1 MAESLWRRIVSGPMT
16 GAENMALDE
25 ALFRSVQAGKSPP
38 VLRLYRWHP
47 ATVTLGYGQR
57 GDRQVNMSACR
68 RLGIDVVR
76 RLTGGRAVLHAAE
89 LTYAVIAPETGL
101 FNANIL
107 DNYRQIAAVLQ
118 HCLQQLGLEVKM
130 VSGRHESQG
139 TSAAE
144 QSACFTAPSYFEL
157 ACNGRKICGSAQKR
171 DAGCFLQ
178 HGSLPV
184 DLDPVMLFATLNCE
198 SELDAEA
205 GGRSLARHVG
215 WINRWLEHQ
224 VNVEHVEEQFIG
236 SFEHI
241 FPGCFIDD
249 QPTPL
254 EMAQARELVQIKY
267 ANPAWTMKGI
277 ADS

>member
-1 MAESLWRRIVSGPMT
+1 MTEPFWRRIVSGPMT
-16 GAENMALDE
+16 GAANMALDE
-25 ALFRSVQAGKSPP
+25 ALFRSVQAGNSPP

-57 GDRQVNMSACR
+57 GDRQVNLSACDK
-68 RLGIDVVR
+68 LGVDVVR
-76 RLTGGRAVLHAAE
+76 RLTGGRAVLHATE
-89 LTYAVIAPETGL
+89 MTYAVITPETGI
-101 FNANIL
+101 FSANIL
-107 DNYRQIAAVLQ
+107 DNYRRIAAALQ
-118 HCLQQLGLEVKM
+118 HCLQQLGLAVEM

-139 TSAAE
+139 TSSAE

-157 ACNGRKICGSAQKR
+157 SCNGRKICGSAQKR

-184 DLDPVMLFATLNCE
+184 ELDPVMLFSTLNCE
-198 SELDAEA
+198 SDLDAEA

-224 VNVEHVEEQFIG
+224 VTVEQVEEQFTA
-236 SFEHI
+236 SFAHI
-241 FPGCFIDD
+241 FPGRFVDD
-249 QPTPL
+249 QPTAPEIALAKEL
-254 EMAQARELVQIKY
+254 EQIKY